1 MQVVV
6 QDGTLAAETSAWDL
20 LRLLC
25 RVVAESVLARA
36 AALRQQRRL
45 AQYLRTLVDGCQTMG
60 L

>member
-20 LRLLC
+20 LC
-25 RVVAESVLARA
+25 RGGECLGKGC
-36 AALRQQRRL
+36 ALRQQPRL
-45 AQYLRTLVDGCQTMG
+45 AQYLRTLVNGCQTMG